1 MAEMHHNF
9 EISICDPSKNKM
21 GYFMLIQHAWENPS
35 ERKGLNLAIFSM
47 LQVKE
52 NDELTAICDEL
63 IAKVG
68 GD

>member
-1 MAEMHHNF
+1 MHGKTHQN
-9 EISICDPSKNKM
+9 E
-21 GYFMLIQHAWENPS
+21 
-35 ERKGLNLAIFSM
+35 KGLNLAIFSM